1 MTIYPNQSFFDENNG
16 KGDRYFRWRGDR
28 EKPFNLPDYR
38 ELKNEPLQ
46 VKH

>member
-1 MTIYPNQSFFDENNG
+1 MERGDRFLIGIVLEAIVVLLW
-16 KGDRYFRWRGDR
+16 KGDR
-28 EKPFNLPDYR
+28 EQIFNLPDYR